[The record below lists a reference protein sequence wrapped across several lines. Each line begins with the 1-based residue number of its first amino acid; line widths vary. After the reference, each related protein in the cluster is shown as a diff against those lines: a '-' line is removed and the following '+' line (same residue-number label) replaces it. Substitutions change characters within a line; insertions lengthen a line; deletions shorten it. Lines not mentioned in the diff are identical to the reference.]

1 MARGPGLS
9 TRFDDALVWA
19 ATLHRRQRKAKRA
32 PYISH
37 LLAVSA
43 IVIEHGGSENE
54 AIAALLH
61 DAVEDGHTSGKAI
74 KARFGAKVAS
84 TVLACSDDPALG
96 ALSWRERKEAYLV
109 HVKDLESSAALVSG
123 ADKLDN
129 VRGLVRA
136 HRRDGE
142 AMWEAR
148 EGGREARLWF
158 YRAMVD
164 TLETTGHV
172 PMLVAELSDAVLELE
187 RRSQEAA
194 AAAD

>member
-9 TRFDDALVWA
+9 ERFDDALVWA
-19 ATLHRRQRKAKRA
+19 SSLHRGQRKARRA

-43 IVIEHGGSENE
+43 IVLEHGGSEDE

-61 DAVEDGHTSGKAI
+61 DAVEDRHTTGEAI
-74 KARFGAKVAS
+74 AARYGTGVAE
-84 TVLACSDDPALG
+84 TVLACSDDPSLAE
-96 ALSWRERKEAYLV
+96 LSWRDRKAAYLL
-109 HVKDLESSAALVSG
+109 HVRDLGSSAVLVSG

-142 AMWEAR
+142 AMWLRR

-158 YRAMVD
+158 YRAMAD
-164 TLETTGHV
+164 TLAETGHA

-187 RRSQEAA
+187 VRSQ
-194 AAAD
+194 ADTTRD